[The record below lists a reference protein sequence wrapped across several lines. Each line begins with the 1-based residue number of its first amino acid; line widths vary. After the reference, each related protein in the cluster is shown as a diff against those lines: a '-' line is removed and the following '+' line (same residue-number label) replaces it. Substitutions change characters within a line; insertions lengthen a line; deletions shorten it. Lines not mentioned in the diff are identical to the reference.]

1 MRKKFNLSKGGES
14 QGGEKPV
21 QEVDTPQN
29 TPVQKTP
36 KEFQTKS
43 KKEETLE
50 DVY

>member
-1 MRKKFNLSKGGES
+1 MRKKFNLSQGGES
-14 QGGEKPV
+14 QGGKKPL

-29 TPVQKTP
+29 TPVQKKP